1 MTPQHV
7 TQEELVRYVLDALE
21 PGQAEE
27 LEAHVAVC
35 PRCAAALQAEA
46 RVELA
51 LQEVLPQ
58 VRAQEQAVV
67 PLQRPRTE
75 PTRALPRHAPWL
87 LMTAAAVLV
96 LVFLPHAE
104 PGPRHL
110 LSVEMPGVE
119 LAAVQD
125 AEPSSLLSAVSPPA
139 HAEAAEE
146 TLLCALAPPASDSGA
161 LCPASQG
168 PFCGPMPSGGARP

>member
-1 MTPQHV
+1 MNPQHV
-7 TQEELVRYVLDALE
+7 TQEELARYVLDALE

-35 PRCAAALQAEA
+35 PRCAAALQTEA

-58 VRAQEQAVV
+58 VRAQEEAVV
-67 PLQRPRTE
+67 PLQRPRRE

-96 LVFLPHAE
+96 LVLLPHAE
-104 PGPRHL
+104 PGPRPL
-110 LSVEMPGVE
+110 FPVEIPGVKRT
-119 LAAVQD
+119 AVED

-139 HAEAAEE
+139 RAGAAEE
-146 TLLCALAPPASDSGA
+146 TLLCALAPPASGSGA

-168 PFCGPMPSGGARP
+168 PFCGPMPSESARP